1 MKVELFEKK
10 VVVVDGL
17 RTAFCKERTLFGE
30 VEPEI
35 LGALAVK
42 EMIRRMKK
50 WNLDPSVIDHVV
62 GANVVSPVHAAN
74 VARVIAVKAGLPIN
88 IPAETLNKNCGS
100 GLFAADYGRMLIE
113 TGRADTVL
121 VLGVESMTKAP
132 FVYQESTKA
141 AYMKMATAKDP
152 MSKIKA
158 MLNLYPK
165 LFQFWKKENQPLI
178 GIMLGLTDP
187 ICDLIMGLTAENLV
201 RDPCFG
207 ITRHELDTFS
217 MWSHRKAAT
226 AQSKGLLREEIAPV
240 SVPTRKGYAYV
251 DSDNG
256 IRMNQSMQDLAK
268 LKPLFDRRYG
278 SVTAGNSSQVTDG
291 AACLLLMN
299 EKKAKSLSLP
309 ILGYLKEYDDVGFEP
324 SIMGLSPVGAIAKVL
339 KKSKLS
345 LSDFSV
351 VEINEAFAAVPLACL
366 RTMASDTLM
375 KKWYGSYG
383 FDKALGEVSGEQFN
397 PRGGAVALGHPVGV
411 TGLRLILTAL
421 KELQHRDAEK
431 ALLGI
436 CIGGGQ
442 GVAMVVERR

>member
-17 RTAFCKERTLFGE
+17 RTAFCKERTLFRD

-35 LGALAVK
+35 LGALTVK
-42 EMIRRMKK
+42 EMVRRMKK
-50 WNLDPSVIDHVV
+50 WNLDPSVINKVV
-62 GANVVSPVHAAN
+62 GANVVAPVHAAN
-74 VARVIAVKAGLPIN
+74 VARVIAVKGGLPIN

-100 GLFAADYGRMLIE
+100 GLFAVHYGRMLIE
-113 TGRADTVL
+113 RGDADTVL

-132 FVYQESTKA
+132 FVYQESTKE

-152 MSKIKA
+152 MSKFKSI
-158 MLNLYPK
+158 LNLYPK
-165 LFQFWKKENQPLI
+165 LLQFWKKENQPLI

-207 ITRHELDTFS
+207 ITRHDLDTFS
-217 MWSHRKAAT
+217 LWSHKKAAK
-226 AQSKGLLREEIAPV
+226 AQLEGLFRQEITPV

-256 IRMNQSMQDLAK
+256 IRLNQSMNDLGK
-268 LKPLFDRRYG
+268 LRPLFDRRYG

-299 EKKAKSLSLP
+299 EKKAKSLGLP
-309 ILGYLKEYDDVGFEP
+309 ILGYIKEYADVGFEP
-324 SIMGLSPVGAIAKVL
+324 SLMGLSPVGSIAKVL
-339 KKSKLS
+339 KMSKLS
-345 LSDFSV
+345 LSDLSV
-351 VEINEAFAAVPLACL
+351 IEINEAFAAVPLACL

-375 KKWYGSYG
+375 KKWFGSYG
-383 FDKALGEVSGEQFN
+383 FEKKLGDVTGEQFN

-411 TGLRLILTAL
+411 SGLRLILTAL

-431 ALLGI
+431 ALVSL
-436 CIGGGQ
+436 CVGGGQ